1 VIPLRL
7 YLYAGLAALLV
18 AGFFWYRHTL
28 IVEGEAKIIA
38 ADRAAAERQARADEA
53 KLATARTEHEKELA
67 QIAAAQF
74 DAGRTSVV
82 CYSSRPVRPPA
93 VSGGGS
99 PAPAVVSGPPEVHPD
114 ITGLLFL
121 LAKRADKLSADAREL
136 NAATH

>member
-7 YLYAGLAALLV
+7 YLYAGIAALLV
-18 AGFFWYRHTL
+18 VGFFWYRHAL

-38 ADRAAAERQARADEA
+38 ADRAAADRQAKVDEA
-53 KLATARTEHEKELA
+53 KLVTARTEHEKELA

-82 CYSSRPVRPPA
+82 CYSSRPVRPPV

-99 PAPAVVSGPPEVHPD
+99 PAPAVVPADASVHPNVEPA
-114 ITGLLFL
+114 LFL